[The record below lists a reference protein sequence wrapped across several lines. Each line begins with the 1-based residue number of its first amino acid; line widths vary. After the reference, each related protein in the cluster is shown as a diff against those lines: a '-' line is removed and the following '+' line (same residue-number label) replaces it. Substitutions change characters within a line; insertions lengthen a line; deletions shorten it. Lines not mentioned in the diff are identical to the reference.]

1 MATFFDL
8 MVLDATM
15 VQLHWALD
23 KARTTNDPNLKNY
36 TEATA
41 QILEGTLHALS
52 MMSKSSII
60 HSIKA
65 ELDENTK
72 ENILYLLSITGMYLT
87 TLFLFKHA
95 LKIHPIHH
103 MLCLDRQT

>member
-72 ENILYLLSITGMYLT
+72 ENILYLLSITGM
-87 TLFLFKHA
+87 

-103 MLCLDRQT
+103 ML